1 MWLFLTSTLNVQN
14 LLVGAVVS
22 YAIALLY
29 TKMFKEGEVEKFSIM
44 GIARYLYV
52 LGKNLILSNIRI
64 NKKILSKERKL
75 HTAIVAVKTDLK
87 SDWRKLLLA
96 NSITLT
102 PGTLTLEIKEDTLFI
117 HTLEYVEGADTREI
131 TKEFEDAIA
140 KI

>member
-29 TKMFKEGEVEKFSIM
+29 TKMLKEGEVEKFSIM